1 MAAIWPIA
9 FSANSIPLKGV
20 NSMSS
25 PEEQVLSKRQAAM
38 LALWEEHLAAEF
50 QAKDAHASCDT
61 MTPTPRVNHV
71 PVLTGGVGR
80 EQLEHFYAT
89 YFIPKM
95 PPDVE
100 MVPISRTIG
109 HDRIVDEFLFKF
121 THTVEMPWM
130 LPGVRPTGKRVESVF
145 VVVVGFE
152 NGKIAHEHIHWDQAS
167 VLVQL
172 GLIDPAGLPV
182 MGVETARK
190 MIDPD
195 SVPSNTL
202 IDRAAKGRPA

>member
-1 MAAIWPIA
+1 
-9 FSANSIPLKGV
+9 
-20 NSMSS
+20 MSD
-25 PEEQVLSKRQAAM
+25 PESGDRLTPAQKAM
-38 LALWEEHLAAEF
+38 QALWEEHLAAEF
-50 QAKDAHASCDT
+50 QAKNAHASCDT
-61 MTPTPRVNHV
+61 MVEKPYVNHV
-71 PVLTGGVGR
+71 PVMTGGVGR

-89 YFIPKM
+89 YFIPQM

-109 HDRIVDEFLFKF
+109 HDRIVDEFVFRF

-130 LPGVRPTGKRVESVF
+130 LPGIAPTGNRVESVF

-152 NGKIAHEHIHWDQAS
+152 NGMISHEHIHWDQAS

-182 MGVETARK
+182 AGTDTARK
-190 MIDPD
+190 MLDRNA
-195 SVPSNTL
+195 VRSNLLMKRT
-202 IDRAAKGRPA
+202 IAEIGI

>member
-1 MAAIWPIA
+1 
-9 FSANSIPLKGV
+9 
-20 NSMSS
+20 MSDPHS
-25 PEEQVLSKRQAAM
+25 DDDHLTPAQKAM
-38 LALWEEHLAAEF
+38 QALWEEHLAAEF

-61 MTPTPRVNHV
+61 MVEKPYVNHV
-71 PVLTGGVGR
+71 PVMTGGVGR

-109 HDRIVDEFLFKF
+109 HDRIVDEFVFRF
-121 THTVEMPWM
+121 THSVEMEWM
-130 LPGVRPTGKRVESVF
+130 LPGIAPTGKRVESVF

-152 NGKIAHEHIHWDQAS
+152 NGKISHEHIHWDQAS

-182 MGVETARK
+182 AGAETARK
-190 MIDPD
+190 ILDRN
-195 SVPSNTL
+195 SVRSNLLMKRT
-202 IDRAAKGRPA
+202 IADDEI

>member
-1 MAAIWPIA
+1 M
-9 FSANSIPLKGV
+9 N
-20 NSMSS
+20 S
-25 PEEQVLSKRQAAM
+25 PEEQVLSERQSAM
-38 LALWEEHLAAEF
+38 LALWEDHLTAEF
-50 QAKDAHASCDT
+50 QAKDANASCET
-61 MTPTPRVNHV
+61 MTATPRVNHV

-80 EQLEHFYAT
+80 EQLEHFYAKW
-89 YFIPKM
+89 FIPQM

-109 HDRIVDEFLFKF
+109 HDRIVDEFIFRF

-130 LPGVRPTGKRVESVF
+130 LPGVPPTGKRVESVF

-152 NGKIAHEHIHWDQAS
+152 NGKIAHEHIYWDQAS

-182 MGVETARK
+182 AGSEAARK

-195 SVPSNTL
+195 ALPSNGL
-202 IDRAAKGRPA
+202 IERAIRNRPA

>member
-1 MAAIWPIA
+1 
-9 FSANSIPLKGV
+9 
-20 NSMSS
+20 MSE
-25 PEEQVLSKRQAAM
+25 PHPDDALTPAQKAM
-38 LALWEEHLAAEF
+38 QALWEEHLAAEF

-61 MTPTPRVNHV
+61 MVEKPYVNHV
-71 PVLTGGVGR
+71 PVMTGGVGR
-80 EQLEHFYAT
+80 DQLEHFYAT

-109 HDRIVDEFLFKF
+109 HDRIVDEFVFRF

-130 LPGVRPTGKRVESVF
+130 LPGIAPTGKRVESVF

-152 NGKIAHEHIHWDQAS
+152 NGRISHEHIHWDQAS

-172 GLIDPAGLPV
+172 GLIDPACLPV
-182 MGVETARK
+182 AGAETARK
-190 MIDPD
+190 MLDRNA
-195 SVPSNTL
+195 VRSNLLMKRSITDDG
-202 IDRAAKGRPA
+202 I